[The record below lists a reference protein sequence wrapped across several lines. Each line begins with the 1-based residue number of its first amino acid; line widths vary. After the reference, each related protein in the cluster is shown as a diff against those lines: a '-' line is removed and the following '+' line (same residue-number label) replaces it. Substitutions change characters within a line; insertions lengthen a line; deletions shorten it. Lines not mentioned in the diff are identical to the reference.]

1 MSNFNGGS
9 ILAPLFL
16 HTKAA
21 LACVLCRSLHFPE
34 GKRMINEEET
44 VSNGINYHWN
54 ALDERRAKETWVWLF
69 AGVKLFKYSQENTLS
84 HTGCHYSF
92 YVCFIFHRSMPWK
105 VIAVFFCCC
114 WKYAKIKTIRS
125 KAPFPYCYAVLPYTG
140 KDGVTLSCFML
151 HVCRMWYRLI
161 GTKRMTVELDDRAT
175 DRCKLAQCLIII
187 QRYKE

>member
-105 VIAVFFCCC
+105 VIAVFFLLLLKIRKNKDHPLESSISILLCSVALHREGRRHFVMF
-114 WKYAKIKTIRS
+114 YAS
-125 KAPFPYCYAVLPYTG
+125 
-140 KDGVTLSCFML
+140 
-151 HVCRMWYRLI
+151 RMWYRLI